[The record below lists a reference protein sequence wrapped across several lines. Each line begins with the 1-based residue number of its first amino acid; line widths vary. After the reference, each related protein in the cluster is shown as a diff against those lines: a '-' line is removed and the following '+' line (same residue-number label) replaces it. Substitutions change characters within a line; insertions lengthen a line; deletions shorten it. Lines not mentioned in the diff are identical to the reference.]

1 MTHTDVH
8 DAAIGQEAA
17 ATRPL
22 HNEDWGFDSN
32 CFVCEPRNSGGLQIP
47 FAHDSTNDTVVASF
61 TLGPR
66 FSGAP
71 SYVHGGVTLAVLD
84 EAMAWATIAVGGKFA
99 VTVETSTR
107 FVRPVLV
114 GKQYVVEAYLR
125 SQNEERIETAAVIRD
140 ADGKLCAETTASFA
154 VLGVAQA
161 VRATGADES
170 ALDRSYLK

>member
-1 MTHTDVH
+1 MH
-8 DAAIGQEAA
+8 DPVIDSAAPAA

-47 FAHDSTNDTVVASF
+47 FAHDASNDTVVASF

-71 SYVHGGVTLAVLD
+71 SYVHGGITLAVLD

-99 VTVETSTR
+99 VTVNTSTR
-107 FVRPVLV
+107 FLRPVLV
-114 GKQYVVEAYLR
+114 GKEHVVEARLCA
-125 SQNEERIETAAVIRD
+125 QNEECIETAAVIRD
-140 ADGKLCAETTASFA
+140 PDGKVCAETTASFA
-154 VLGVAQA
+154 VLGAAQA
-161 VRATGADES
+161 VKATGADAS
-170 ALDRSYLK
+170 VLDPTYLK